1 MKTIP
6 FEEAETIWQNLL
18 ETPPEHGKKFMDR
31 LLARQPA
38 LVVYLSTLMDSENP
52 TETQSTYFFI
62 GIAALQ
68 VMLTRQP
75 DLPEVTEEELV
86 AAEERNIEF
95 LSKLDEDA
103 PMKFGD
109 NTAAL
114 VNDYNQM
121 PLLGI
126 VLEALMEGNED
137 TPELV
142 EEESGMALLR
152 IKSMIDCLDAKGN

>member
-6 FEEAETIWQNLL
+6 YEEAEAIWQSLL

-31 LLARQPA
+31 LLNMQPA
-38 LVVYLSTLMDSENP
+38 LVVYLSTLMESEKP

-68 VMLTRQP
+68 VILTKYPKLPAVTP
-75 DLPEVTEEELV
+75 DELV
-86 AAEERNIEF
+86 EAEERNIEF
-95 LSKLDEDA
+95 LSKLDNDP

-109 NTAAL
+109 NTATL
-114 VNDYNQM
+114 INNYNQM

-137 TPELV
+137 TMELV

-152 IKSMIDCLDAKGN
+152 IKSMIDCLDAKLN